1 MIFALFGAKIGTPK
15 GFDIMKK
22 DNNIANEMDE
32 IIERLHEVIEKSGMS
47 YATLSEKTGIAKSS
61 LQRYATGQ
69 LKRIPIDNI
78 KKIADACHASARYI
92 MGWEE
97 NKEDSVVVLD
107 EYKYYEIPRFDSIA
121 AGIGVIADAQ
131 PIGTDLLPFKSP
143 YDASET
149 MTIKVTGDS
158 MYPKIEDGDVIA
170 VKKQTSV
177 DSGTVAAVLIDGQD
191 AVVKK
196 VTYGDDWIIL
206 HSFNPEYMDREFRG
220 ADVQRIRI
228 MGKVTKI
235 IKEM

>member
-1 MIFALFGAKIGTPK
+1 MKQVSEAVGVSESTISRWESGA
-15 GFDIMKK
+15 
-22 DNNIANEMDE
+22 IANMT
-32 IIERLHEVIEKSGMS
+32 REKIVL
-47 YATLSEKTGIAKSS
+47 LSKA
-61 LQRYATGQ
+61 
-69 LKRIPIDNI
+69 LKLSP
-78 KKIADACHASARYI
+78 ADI
-92 MGWEE
+92 MGWTKDTP
-97 NKEDSVVVLD
+97 KEDTIVVLD
-107 EYKYYEIPRFDSIA
+107 DYRYYEVPRFDSIA
-121 AGIGVIADAQ
+121 AGFGVIADSN
-131 PIGTDLLPFKSP
+131 PIGTDLLPFKNESE
-143 YDASET
+143 AAET

>member
-1 MIFALFGAKIGTPK
+1 MTIGERIKEARLHKGLTLEQLGKAAKIGKTT
-15 GFDIMKK
+15 IMRYETGA
-22 DNNIANEMDE
+22 IANIPSDKIEM
-32 IIERLHEVIEKSGMS
+32 IAR
-47 YATLSEKTGIAKSS
+47 ALSVTPA
-61 LQRYATGQ
+61 
-69 LKRIPIDNI
+69 
-78 KKIADACHASARYI
+78 YI
-92 MGWEE
+92 MGWD
-97 NKEDSVVVLD
+97 NKEDAVVILD
-107 EYKYYEIPRFDSIA
+107 DYKYYEIPRYDSIA
-121 AGIGVIADAQ
+121 AGFGVIADSQ

-149 MTIKVTGDS
+149 MTIKVTGNS

>member
-1 MIFALFGAKIGTPK
+1 MDLYY
-15 GFDIMKK
+15 
-22 DNNIANEMDE
+22 DNNIFATNLKKWLVKKDMTGAELAKRLECSKSIVTDWLKGRKLPRMDKVDKMCLILNCTRE
-32 IIERLHEVIEKSGMS
+32 DLI
-47 YATLSEKTGIAKSS
+47 SS
-61 LQRYATGQ
+61 T
-69 LKRIPIDNI
+69 P
-78 KKIADACHASARYI
+78 
-92 MGWEE
+92 
-97 NKEDSVVVLD
+97 KEDTVVVLD
-107 EYKYYEIPRFDSIA
+107 DYRYYEVPRFDSIA
-121 AGIGVIADAQ
+121 AGFGVIADSS
-131 PIGTDLLPFKSP
+131 PIGTDLLPFRNEAE
-143 YDASET
+143 ASET
-149 MTIKVTGDS
+149 MTIKVTGNS

-228 MGKVTKI
+228 MGRVTKI